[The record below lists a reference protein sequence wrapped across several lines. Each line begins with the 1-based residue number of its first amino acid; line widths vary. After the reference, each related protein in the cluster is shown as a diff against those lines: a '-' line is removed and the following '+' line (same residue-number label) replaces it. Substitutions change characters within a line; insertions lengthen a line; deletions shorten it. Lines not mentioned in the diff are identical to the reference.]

1 MTSETT
7 IPETSPDTLLI
18 AGCGVSGR
26 AAARLAARLGRP
38 FALLD
43 EQDGDSL
50 REFAASLPKPPD
62 ALYFGFR
69 ADAPLPRFATTV
81 LSPGFRAG
89 NPVRQ
94 RLEAVS
100 DRLASELE
108 FALDACGKTFVGITG
123 TNGKTTTTELTAEL
137 FRAAGVRACACGN
150 NGYAMSDAAIDCL
163 DGKLDLPV
171 VEISSFQLEIMPP
184 PRPAAAAVLNLASD
198 HIDRHGSME
207 AYAAAK
213 FKLFADPS
221 AVRVLNAAIPPRL
234 RPDSPAK
241 RVYTFSAALPADFTA
256 TGGVLAFRGRPI
268 VPADRLALRGVHN
281 LENALAALALLASV
295 RGEDAVF
302 DPAVAEALAK
312 FESGPH
318 RMERFLTAGGVQ
330 YINDS
335 KATNP
340 HAVNA
345 ALEAVGG
352 ERRVVILLGG
362 LDKAMDFAELD
373 PELHRLKHAVVFG
386 SCGPKIAGFLESRG
400 VPFTACDTFPD
411 AVQTAVSLAESGD
424 TVLLSPANASMDM
437 FRDYRD
443 RGDQFKAL
451 CEKFAAAR
459 NSMEQSAK

>member
-1 MTSETT
+1 MTSEFRGMT
-7 IPETSPDTLLI
+7 LI

-26 AAARLAARLGRP
+26 AAARLAARLGIP

-43 EQDGDSL
+43 EQDNDSL
-50 REFAASLPKPPD
+50 RAFAASLPKRPE
-62 ALYFGFR
+62 AVYFGFR
-69 ADAPLPRFATTV
+69 AKDELPRFGCTV

-89 NPVRQ
+89 NPVRAK
-94 RLEAVS
+94 LAEVS
-100 DRLASELE
+100 GRIAGELE
-108 FALDACGKTFVGITG
+108 FALDACGKPFVGITG
-123 TNGKTTTTELTAEL
+123 TNGKTTTTELTAGL

-171 VEISSFQLEIMPP
+171 VEISSFQLETMPAP
-184 PRPAAAAVLNLASD
+184 HPVAAAVLNLASD

-213 FKLFADPS
+213 FKLLGDPS
-221 AVRVLNAAIPPRL
+221 AVCVVNSLVRNRFE
-234 RPDSPAK
+234 PAPGQK
-241 RVYTFSAALPADFTA
+241 LYTFSAGLPADFTVRD
-256 TGGVLAFRGRPI
+256 GSLDFRGRA
-268 VPADRLALRGVHN
+268 VVSTEKLALKGIHN
-281 LENALAALALLASV
+281 LENALAALALLAAV

-302 DPAVAEALAK
+302 DPAVADALAK

-318 RMERFLTAGGVQ
+318 RLERFLTANGIQ

-345 ALEAVGG
+345 ALAAVGG
-352 ERRVVILLGG
+352 DRNVVILLGG
-362 LDKAMDFAELD
+362 LDKDMDFEELA
-373 PELHRLKHAVVFG
+373 PSLKHLKHAVVFG
-386 SCGPKIAGFLESRG
+386 SCGRKIAAYLEKNA
-400 VPFTACDTFPD
+400 VPFSTCATFPE
-411 AVQTAVSLAESGD
+411 AVGKAVSCATSGD
-424 TVLLSPANASMDM
+424 VVLLSPATASMDM

-451 CEKFAAAR
+451 CRKFAAQGDA
-459 NSMEQSAK
+459 SMEQTAK

>member
-1 MTSETT
+1 MTSELSGMT
-7 IPETSPDTLLI
+7 LI

-26 AAARLAARLGRP
+26 AAARLAARLGIP

-43 EQDGDSL
+43 EQDNDSL
-50 REFAASLPKPPD
+50 RAFAASLPRQPE
-62 ALYFGFR
+62 AVYFGFR
-69 ADAPLPRFATTV
+69 AQDELPRFERTV

-89 NPVRQ
+89 NPVRAK
-94 RLEAVS
+94 LAEVS
-100 DRLASELE
+100 DHLVGELE
-108 FALDACGKTFVGITG
+108 FALDSCGKPFVGITG

-137 FRAAGVRACACGN
+137 FRAAGGRAYACGN

-163 DGKLDLPV
+163 DGKLELPV
-171 VEISSFQLEIMPP
+171 VEISSFQLEIMPVP
-184 PRPAAAAVLNLASD
+184 HPAAAAVLNLASD

-213 FKLFADPS
+213 FKLLGDP
-221 AVRVLNAAIPPRL
+221 AAKCVVNSLILDRFK
-234 RPDSPAK
+234 PAGPEQK
-241 RVYTFSAALPADFTA
+241 LYTFSANLPADFTVQD
-256 TGGVLAFRGRPI
+256 GSLSFRGRAVIPI
-268 VPADRLALRGVHN
+268 ERLALKGVHN

-302 DPAVAEALAK
+302 DPAVTDALAK

-318 RMERFLTAGGVQ
+318 RLERFLTADSVQ

-345 ALEAVGG
+345 ALAAVGG
-352 ERRVVILLGG
+352 NRNVVILLGG
-362 LDKAMDFAELD
+362 LDKAMDFEELA
-373 PELHRLKHAVVFG
+373 PSLKYLKHAVVFG
-386 SCGPKIAGFLESRG
+386 SCGQKIAAYLEKQS
-400 VPFTACDTFPD
+400 VPFSMCETFSE
-411 AVQTAVSLAESGD
+411 AVEKAVAAASSGD
-424 TVLLSPANASMDM
+424 VVLLSPATASMDM

-451 CEKFAAAR
+451 CRKFAAR
-459 NSMEQSAK
+459 K

>member
-1 MTSETT
+1 MTSELNGG
-7 IPETSPDTLLI
+7 PVLI

-26 AAARLAARLGRP
+26 AAARLAARLGIA

-43 EQDGDSL
+43 EQDNDSL
-50 REFAASLPKPPD
+50 RAFAASLPKQPE
-62 ALYFGFR
+62 AIFFGFR
-69 ADAPLPRFATTV
+69 AEDGLPHFSRTV

-89 NPVRQ
+89 NPVRAK
-94 RLEAVS
+94 LAEVS
-100 DRLASELE
+100 GQLLGELE
-108 FALDACGKTFVGITG
+108 FALESCGKPFVGITG

-171 VEISSFQLEIMPP
+171 VEISSFQLEIMAVPH
-184 PRPAAAAVLNLASD
+184 PAAAAVLNLASD

-213 FKLFADPS
+213 FKLLGDP
-221 AVRVLNAAIPPRL
+221 AAACVVNARILDRFKPAAGQRVC
-234 RPDSPAK
+234 
-241 RVYTFSAALPADFTA
+241 TFSADMPADFTLKDGA
-256 TGGVLAFRGRPI
+256 LAFRGRAI
-268 VPADRLALRGVHN
+268 VPIGKLALKGVHN
-281 LENALAALALLASV
+281 LENALASLALLASV
-295 RGEDAVF
+295 KGENAPF
-302 DPAVAEALAK
+302 DPAVADALAK

-318 RMERFLTAGGVQ
+318 RLERFLTAGGIQ

-352 ERRVVILLGG
+352 DRNVVILLGG
-362 LDKAMDFAELD
+362 LDKDMDFAELA
-373 PELHRLKHAVVFG
+373 PSLKHLKHAVVFG
-386 SCGPKIAGFLESRG
+386 SCGQKIAAYLEREA
-400 VPFTACDTFPD
+400 VPFSMCATFPEAVGD
-411 AVQTAVSLAESGD
+411 AVSHAVSGD
-424 TVLLSPANASMDM
+424 VVLLSPATASMDM

-443 RGDQFKAL
+443 RGDQFKDL
-451 CEKFAAAR
+451 CRKFAAHAR
-459 NSMEQSAK
+459 TPMEQTAK

>member
-1 MTSETT
+1 MNDTT
-7 IPETSPDTLLI
+7 DTTPLLI

-26 AAARLAARLGRP
+26 AAARLAARLDRP

-43 EQDGDSL
+43 EQDTPSL
-50 REFAASLPKPPD
+50 REFAASLPKLPD
-62 ALYFGFR
+62 ARYFGFR
-69 ADAPLPRFATTV
+69 AGAPLPRFDLTV

-94 RLEAVS
+94 QLESVS
-100 DRLASELE
+100 GRLASELE
-108 FALDACGKTFVGITG
+108 FALESCGKPFVGITG

-171 VEISSFQLEIMPP
+171 VEISSFQLEIMPVP
-184 PRPAAAAVLNLASD
+184 HPAAAAILNLASD

-213 FKLFADPS
+213 FKLLGDPA
-221 AVRVLNAAIPPRL
+221 AVQVLNASIPARL
-234 RPDSPAK
+234 RLAPQGK
-241 RVYTFSAALPADFTA
+241 RLYTFSATLPADFT
-256 TGGVLAFRGRPI
+256 LADGMLVFRNRPI
-268 VPADRLALRGVHN
+268 VAADRLALKGVHN
-281 LENALAALALLASV
+281 LENALASLALLAAV
-295 RGEDAVF
+295 QGEDAVF
-302 DPAVAEALAK
+302 LPAVVDALAK

-318 RMERFLTAGGVQ
+318 RLERFLTANGVQ

-400 VPFTACDTFPD
+400 VPFTPCGTFPD
-411 AVQTAVSLAESGD
+411 AVRAAVSLAEPGD
-424 TVLLSPANASMDM
+424 TVLLSPATASMDM

-451 CEKFAAAR
+451 CGKFAAAR

>member
-1 MTSETT
+1 MKTES
-7 IPETSPDTLLI
+7 SGTLLI

-26 AAARLAARLGRP
+26 AAARLAARLGLP

-43 EQDGDSL
+43 EQDNDSL
-50 REFAASLPKPPD
+50 RAFAISLPKQPE

-69 ADAPLPRFATTV
+69 AQDELPRFECTV

-89 NPVRQ
+89 NPVRAKLASVSG
-94 RLEAVS
+94 RLV
-100 DRLASELE
+100 SELE
-108 FALDACGKTFVGITG
+108 FALGSCGKQFVGITG

-171 VEISSFQLEIMPP
+171 IEISSFQLEIMPVP
-184 PRPAAAAVLNLASD
+184 HPVAAAVLNLASD

-213 FKLFADPS
+213 FKLLGDPS
-221 AVRVLNAAIPPRL
+221 AVCVLNALVRDRF
-234 RPDSPAK
+234 RPAAPEQK
-241 RVYTFSAALPADFTA
+241 IYTFSANLPADFSSKD
-256 TGGVLAFRGRPI
+256 GVLTFRGRAVI
-268 VPADRLALRGVHN
+268 PAEKLALKGVHN
-281 LENALAALALLASV
+281 LENALAALALVTAV
-295 RGEDAVF
+295 RGENAPF
-302 DPAVAEALAK
+302 DPAVMDALAK

-318 RMERFLTAGGVQ
+318 RLERFLTAGGVT

-345 ALEAVGG
+345 ALAAVGG
-352 ERRVVILLGG
+352 DRNVVILLGG
-362 LDKAMDFAELD
+362 LDKDMDFGELA
-373 PELHRLKHAVVFG
+373 PSLKYLKHAVVFG
-386 SCGPKIAGFLESRG
+386 SCGQKIAGFLERNA
-400 VPFTACDTFPD
+400 VPFTACETFPE
-411 AVQTAVSLAESGD
+411 AVGKAVACASSGD
-424 TVLLSPANASMDM
+424 VVLLSPATASMDM

-443 RGDQFKAL
+443 RGDQFKNL
-451 CEKFAAAR
+451 CRKFSSGAFPV
-459 NSMEQSAK
+459 EQTAK

>member
-1 MTSETT
+1 MKTES
-7 IPETSPDTLLI
+7 SGTLLI

-26 AAARLAARLGRP
+26 AAARLAARLGLP

-43 EQDGDSL
+43 EQDNDSL
-50 REFAASLPKPPD
+50 RAFAISLPKQPE

-69 ADAPLPRFATTV
+69 AQDELPRFECTV

-89 NPVRQ
+89 NPVRAKLASVSG
-94 RLEAVS
+94 RLV
-100 DRLASELE
+100 SELE
-108 FALDACGKTFVGITG
+108 FALGSCGKQFVGITG

-171 VEISSFQLEIMPP
+171 IEISSFQLEIMPVP
-184 PRPAAAAVLNLASD
+184 HPVAAAVLNLASD

-213 FKLFADPS
+213 FKLLGDPS
-221 AVRVLNAAIPPRL
+221 AVCVLNALVRDRF
-234 RPDSPAK
+234 RPAAPEQK
-241 RVYTFSAALPADFTA
+241 IYTFSANLPADFSSKD
-256 TGGVLAFRGRPI
+256 GVLTFRGRAVI
-268 VPADRLALRGVHN
+268 PAEKLALKGVHN
-281 LENALAALALLASV
+281 LENALAALALVTAV
-295 RGEDAVF
+295 RGENAPF
-302 DPAVAEALAK
+302 DPAVMDALAK

-318 RMERFLTAGGVQ
+318 RLERFLTAGGVT

-345 ALEAVGG
+345 ALAAVGG
-352 ERRVVILLGG
+352 DHNVVILLGG
-362 LDKAMDFAELD
+362 LDKDMDFGELA
-373 PELHRLKHAVVFG
+373 PSLKYLKHAVVFG
-386 SCGPKIAGFLESRG
+386 SCGPKIAGFLERNV
-400 VPFTACDTFPD
+400 VPFTACGTFPE
-411 AVQTAVSLAESGD
+411 AVEKAVSCASPGD
-424 TVLLSPANASMDM
+424 VVLLSPATASMDM

-443 RGDQFKAL
+443 RGDQFKDL
-451 CEKFAAAR
+451 CRKFSSGAS
-459 NSMEQSAK
+459 SMEQTAK